1 MPLARCA
8 STCWILAGCVSGTSQ
23 LPQGSQT
30 TAAEC
35 TVRLPP
41 RGATASV
48 AAASPTRVAPRS
60 LLVVQAEMPLSPLQQ
75 QLESRIRPQL
85 AEGRVRIGPGGTITY
100 SAVRGPL
107 ALSVSRTALIAEM
120 PVQARAEACRGERC
134 YASCEPQ
141 AVVRAVVPLMLRPD
155 YRFEKAKVSARFTRG
170 CQVRALG
177 GFLTLDVTPTLEAQ
191 LEPEL
196 QKVARDIDRQLP
208 DISSEIDRAWQE
220 LSKTRDLPLGACLA
234 LQPSGVVQ
242 GPLTASTHALRA
254 RFAVLATPELRAPC
268 RDASVTGPVPAL
280 QTDLALPEQGV
291 VHLGLVTPLASVAR
305 AWGANAPAAAAG
317 KSFHVTRAEVTAR
330 GDDLDA
336 ELTLAGEI
344 CGDVALGASL
354 SFDGDGRFIDLAR
367 PTVSKAETARL
378 TESDI
383 SSSEL
388 LAALAGAPRVAP
400 LLSASAVR
408 EAAPALALALAPA
421 SLDVS
426 AEISSAR
433 PAGAAARGTEL
444 VAWLEVRGALQVKQ
458 K

>member
-1 MPLARCA
+1 
-8 STCWILAGCVSGTSQ
+8 
-23 LPQGSQT
+23 
-30 TAAEC
+30 
-35 TVRLPP
+35 
-41 RGATASV
+41 
-48 AAASPTRVAPRS
+48 
-60 LLVVQAEMPLSPLQQ
+60 LLVVHAEMPLSPLQQ

-85 AEGRVRIGPGGTITY
+85 AEGRVRIGPAGTITY
-100 SAVRGPL
+100 SAVRGEL
-107 ALSVSRTALIAEM
+107 ALSVSRTALVVEM

-141 AVVRAVVPLMLRPD
+141 ALVRAEVPLLLRPD
-155 YRFEKAKVSARFTRG
+155 YRFEKATVSARFTRG
-170 CQVRALG
+170 CKVRALG

-208 DISSEIDRAWQE
+208 DVTAEVARTWDE
-220 LSKTRDLPLGACLA
+220 LSKARDLPLGACLA
-234 LQPSGVVQ
+234 LQPIGVVQ
-242 GPLTASTHALRA
+242 GPFTASTQTLQA

-268 RDASVTGPVPAL
+268 GETTSARPLPPL

-305 AWGANAPAAAAG
+305 AFETNQPAAGTGRA
-317 KSFHVTRAEVTAR
+317 FHVTRAEVTPR
-330 GDDLDA
+330 GDDVHA

-344 CGDVALGASL
+344 CGSVALGASL
-354 SFDGDGRFIDLAR
+354 SFSGDGQFIELAR
-367 PTVSKAETARL
+367 PTVSKAEAERL
-378 TESDI
+378 ADSDI

-388 LAALAGAPRVAP
+388 AAALTRAPRVTP
-400 LLSASAVR
+400 LLSVSALR
-408 EAAPALALALAPA
+408 DAAPTLAHALSPA

-433 PAGAAARGTEL
+433 PAGAVARDSQL
-444 VAWLEVRGALQVKQ
+444 VAWLAVRGALRLKQ